1 MKLLFENWR
10 NHLNEGL
17 SPKGLEERYE
27 KFFNPKGWYF
37 ESDQELGEGAFGK
50 VYRAENKKTGQR
62 GAIKI
67 LPMGMDLGAAELRA
81 ELENYEFLKN
91 NRDSMPKEVAKHFP
105 AVYETGRIVSK
116 IGYVI
121 MELLEPMPTSVEK
134 ALFQTLGDVEG
145 RKVKTK
151 RILADPE
158 TLSQIFDIVISD
170 SYFHSHNYNKLGK
183 LTKQE
188 GTAATYEII
197 EETAKEAFR
206 AYMANE
212 PVPTLPNF
220 TSGGGSLFATY
231 FKSDEEKRLAS
242 FILDSMLK
250 MLSRL
255 YENFD
260 KAIAGELND
269 ELGKEWDRYFLR
281 SFANTTS
288 QQLKGE
294 LAKSVI
300 PSQMAKSSQYNVR
313 KTAFPEAESL
323 FNAMDY
329 VHKDKFQPADV
340 HGRNVMVSP
349 GTNELVIVDVGLFDL
364 MREG

>member
-17 SPKGLEERYE
+17 EERYE
-27 KFFNPKGWYF
+27 KFFKPKGWYF
-37 ESDQELGEGAFGK
+37 ESEILLGEGGYGK
-50 VYRAENKKTGQR
+50 VWRATNIKTGQR
-62 GAIKI
+62 AAIKV
-67 LPMGMDLGAAELRA
+67 LPIGMDLGYAELKI

-91 NRDSMPKEVAKHFP
+91 NRNSMPKEVAKHFP
-105 AVYETGRIVSK
+105 DVYETGRIVNR

-121 MELLEPMPTSVEK
+121 MELLEKMPTSVGN
-134 ALFQTLGDVEG
+134 ALFGVLGDIEA

-151 RILADPE
+151 RILVDPE
-158 TLSQIFDIVISD
+158 VLSQIFDIVISD
-170 SYFHSHNYNKLGK
+170 SYFHSNIYDKLQK

-188 GTAATYEII
+188 GQAETFEII

-206 AYMANE
+206 VYISGEEA
-212 PVPTLPNF
+212 PILPGF
-220 TSGGGSLFATY
+220 VSGGGSLFKIF
-231 FKSDEEKRLAS
+231 FKDDEEKRVGT
-242 FILDSMLK
+242 FILDATLK

-260 KAIAGELND
+260 EAVTGELND
-269 ELGKEWDRYFLR
+269 TLGEKWDTWFLR
-281 SFANTTS
+281 SFGNTVS
-288 QQLKGE
+288 ERLKGQ

-300 PSQMAKSSQYNVR
+300 PTQMSNRSQYDVR

-329 VHKDKFQPADV
+329 VHKDEFVPGDV
-340 HGRNVMVSP
+340 HGRNVMVRP
-349 GTNELVIVDVGLFDL
+349 NTNELVIVDVGLFDL

>member
-10 NHLNEGL
+10 THLNEGV
-17 SPKGLEERYE
+17 EEKYE

-37 ESDQELGEGAFGK
+37 ESEILLGVGAHGK
-50 VYRAENKKTGQR
+50 VWRATNKKTGQR
-62 GAIKI
+62 AAIKV
-67 LPMGMDLGAAELRA
+67 LPIGMDLGYAELKA

-91 NRDSMPKEVAKHFP
+91 NRNSMPKEVAKHFP
-105 AVYETGRIVSK
+105 DVYETGRIVSR
-116 IGYVI
+116 IGYII
-121 MELLEPMPTSVEK
+121 MELLEPMPTSVER
-134 ALFQTLGDVEG
+134 ALFGVHGDIEA

-151 RILADPE
+151 RILVDPE
-158 TLSQIFDIVISD
+158 VLGQIFDIVISN
-170 SYFHSHNYNKLGK
+170 SYFHSNIYDKLQK

-188 GTAATYEII
+188 GQAETYEII

-206 AYMANE
+206 VYTSGE
-212 PVPTLPNF
+212 ETPILPSF
-220 TSGGGSLFATY
+220 ISGGGSLFKVF
-231 FKSDEEKRLAS
+231 FKDDEEKRVGTI
-242 FILDSMLK
+242 ILDATLK

-260 KAIAGELND
+260 EAITGELND
-269 ELGKEWDRYFLR
+269 TLGEKWDTWFLR
-281 SFANTTS
+281 SFGNTVS
-288 QQLKGE
+288 DQLKGE

-323 FNAMDY
+323 FNAMEY
-329 VHKDKFQPADV
+329 VHKDEFVPGDV
-340 HGRNVMVSP
+340 HGRNVMVRPNS
-349 GTNELVIVDVGLFDL
+349 NELVIVDVGMFDL